1 MQTHTILTHNIP
13 DGIGAFEQPLL
24 LQHIDLVPQ
33 DEDDAL
39 LDNWLASLAPRE
51 FDLILNDL
59 ALDPLRKRVTLDS
72 TA

>member
-1 MQTHTILTHNIP
+1 MQTHTFGTHEIP
-13 DGIGAFEQPLL
+13 DGIGEFEHPLL
-24 LQHIDLVPQ
+24 LQHVDLVPQ

-59 ALDPLRKRVTLDS
+59 ALDPLRKRLTLDP